1 MDAVASLYKRNNLFS
16 LVDEICERCFIPITL
31 GGGISNLYDVERT
44 MKSGCD
50 KVSLNTALLAKPEL
64 IDEIVAEFGSQVL
77 MVSIE
82 AKMINGVY
90 TCYYNTGRDVSVR
103 RVDQWIEECIDRG
116 AGELSVTSID
126 YESEIGS
133 RFRINQAFE

>member
-1 MDAVASLYKRNNLFS
+1 
-16 LVDEICERCFIPITL
+16 
-31 GGGISNLYDVERT
+31 
-44 MKSGCD
+44 
-50 KVSLNTALLAKPEL
+50 
-64 IDEIVAEFGSQVL
+64 

-126 YESEIGS
+126 YEGMKLGPDLE
-133 RFRINQAFE
+133 N